1 MPTNNSINSQDPIQV
16 AKGGTGL
23 STATT
28 AYGVL
33 AAGTTATGA
42 FQNCGAGTSGQVL
55 TSNGAGALPSF
66 QAAPASGIPTIGSST
81 DRAIATW
88 NGTAGSALFNN
99 STTNIDSTGR
109 FTNSAQPCFCA
120 ILSTTQS
127 NVTGDGTLYT
137 IIFDTERFD
146 RGSNYNNTTGIFTAP
161 VTGIYHFSAYAL
173 YQDCTSNANTE
184 IRLVTTAKTYLFGN
198 YGGVSLNVG
207 GNFPIGFSLT
217 VDMSAG
223 DTAKII
229 ANVGNIAKQVDIFGD
244 TTTPRTGFS
253 GFLVC

>member
-1 MPTNNSINSQDPIQV
+1 MPTTNAINSQDPIQV
-16 AKGGTGL
+16 AKGGTGV
-23 STATT
+23 STLTT
-28 AYGVL
+28 ANGIL

-42 FQNCGAGTSGQVL
+42 IQNCGAGSAGQVL
-55 TSNGAGALPSF
+55 TSNGASALPSF
-66 QAAPASGIPTIGSST
+66 QTPSGGITGPGSST
-81 DRAIATW
+81 DRAISTW

-127 NVTGDGTLYT
+127 NVTGDGTAYT

-146 RGSNYNNTTGIFTAP
+146 RGSNYDNTTGIFTAP

-173 YQDCTSNANTE
+173 YQNMNSATQADFRIE
-184 IRLVTTAKTYLFGN
+184 TTAKTYLFGN
-198 YGGVSLNVG
+198 YAAPTLNAG
-207 GNFPIGFSLT
+207 QNWPIGFSLT

-229 ANVGNIAKQVDIFGD
+229 AYVGNWTKTVNVFGD
-244 TTTPRTGFS
+244 TATPRTGFS